1 MTALRLT
8 TGRGL
13 SALRPAIHRPFAA
26 TNSYK
31 TTFKCT
37 FASQGYG
44 DGDGDPIASN
54 PKAQPANTRATH
66 SAEHPGPASPEQKEG
81 SKGKGKGKSPE
92 DASAESGG
100 SRSKDAVETGES
112 PTAGRLGGKE

>member
-1 MTALRLT
+1 MAALRLT

-13 SALRPAIHRPFAA
+13 CVLRPAIRGPFV
-26 TNSYK
+26 TTDSYQ

-54 PKAQPANTRATH
+54 PKGQPANTLATH
-66 SAEHPGPASPEQKEG
+66 SAENPGPASPHEKER
-81 SKGKGKGKSPE
+81 SEDKGKSPE

-100 SRSKDAVETGES
+100 SRSKDAVEKGES